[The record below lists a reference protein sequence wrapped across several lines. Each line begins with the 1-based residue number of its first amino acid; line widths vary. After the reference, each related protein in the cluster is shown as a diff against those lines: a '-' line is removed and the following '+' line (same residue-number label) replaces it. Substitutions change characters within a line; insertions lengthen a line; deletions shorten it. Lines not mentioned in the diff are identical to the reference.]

1 MAHGREFP
9 RYARVLVAVDD
20 SAAAAAALRHV
31 VPYALQ
37 QRSQLTL
44 LSVVPRPPVMAPW
57 AGISPQGLAHGVEAD
72 FAASLRRLAAT
83 LPQDLPVTTLLRHG
97 DPASEIL
104 ALLAE
109 EPFDLLCMGAR
120 GRGRIT
126 NALLGSVSAEVLHE
140 SPIPVL
146 VFGGATARPHISP
159 EPTIEELPRAGGQM
173 VVDR

>member
-1 MAHGREFP
+1 MTPGREFP
-9 RYARVLVAVDD
+9 RYPRVLVAVDG
-20 SAAAAAALRHV
+20 SAAADFTLQHV

-44 LSVVPRPPVMAPW
+44 LGVSPKPSATAAW
-57 AGISPQGLAHGVEAD
+57 AGVSPQRLAREIDSAS
-72 FAASLRRLAAT
+72 AAAMRRLAAT
-83 LPQDLPVTTLLRHG
+83 IPHDLPARTLMRRG

-104 ALLAE
+104 ALVDE
-109 EPFDLLCMGAR
+109 EPFDLVCIGAR

-146 VFGGATARPHISP
+146 VFRGATGPV
-159 EPTIEELPRAGGQM
+159 EPGVDERAVGP
-173 VVDR
+173 